1 MVDRVNRRA
10 SISLLSTACYDHED
24 RGHLAI
30 KLLQSIAEVYR
41 DQKDQRLVRYFVCVS
56 ITKSPT
62 QSKSSFLI
70 WILFFAGI
78 FFIFGSVEFD

>member
-10 SISLLSTACYDHED
+10 FISLLSTACHD
-24 RGHLAI
+24 RKDREHLAI

-78 FFIFGSVEFD
+78 FIFGSVEFD